1 MSQSSELGTCGE
13 PAPRPLDWIGTA
25 RYEVLRCI
33 ARGAMG
39 SVYEAYD
46 RERRQHVA
54 LKRLLYF
61 SPNSLFMFKQEFRTL
76 VDTCHPN
83 LVRLHELVAAEGERI
98 FFSMDLVHGTGLP
111 WLCERAAS
119 LDRPRRTVRNDP
131 LVAHGDRRAAAFHAT
146 AGFARRDSRSTH
158 AC

>member
-1 MSQSSELGTCGE
+1 MSQSSELGTRGE

-54 LKRLLYF
+54 IKRLYCGF
-61 SPNSLFMFKQEFRTL
+61 PR
-76 VDTCHPN
+76 H
-83 LVRLHELVAAEGERI
+83 
-98 FFSMDLVHGTGLP
+98 TGSRY
-111 WLCERAAS
+111 E
-119 LDRPRRTVRNDP
+119 
-131 LVAHGDRRAAAFHAT
+131 AAA
-146 AGFARRDSRSTH
+146 
-158 AC
+158 